1 MFQLM
6 MFNLIA
12 NLAEQKRHQRHMGHS
27 LHN

>member
-12 NLAEQKRHQRHMGHS
+12 TLAEQKRHHRHTVHS
-27 LHN
+27 LHR